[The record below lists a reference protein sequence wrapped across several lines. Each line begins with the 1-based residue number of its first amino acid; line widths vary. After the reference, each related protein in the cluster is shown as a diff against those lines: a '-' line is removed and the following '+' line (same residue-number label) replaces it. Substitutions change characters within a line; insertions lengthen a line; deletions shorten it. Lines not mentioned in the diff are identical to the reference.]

1 MFLSDCK
8 KRTINKMQSYFQN
21 TIEKLIRFTRV
32 TIRVVLIVS
41 SLSLLLASFLLLLF
55 GQLNSNTYYSKYSVI
70 IWYSLMFC
78 MWAFIF
84 TIVSIIIILLYQ
96 NSRKNPTWKFVKKEI
111 MLLVATII
119 CATIFLVI
127 NSNWK

>member
-1 MFLSDCK
+1 
-8 KRTINKMQSYFQN
+8 MQSYFQN
-21 TIEKLIRFTRV
+21 AIEKLIHFTRV

-84 TIVSIIIILLYQ
+84 SIVSIIIILLYQ
-96 NSRKNPTWKFVKKEI
+96 NSRKKPTWKFVKKEI
-111 MLLVATII
+111 ILLVTTII

-127 NSNWK
+127 NSN